1 MTHCKIKIDPKKF
14 TPYSQRNLHR
24 IEPLKRLSEDEMLNI
39 KAAAAVFPFR
49 VNNYVIEELIDW
61 NRIPED
67 PIYQMTFPQPGMLE
81 PGNLARMKNLLRKK
95 APKAAVLN
103 AAREIQAGLNPHPAG
118 QMKLNVPSLH
128 GKRLTGMQHK
138 YDETVLFF
146 PSQGQTCHAYCTYCF
161 RWAQFVGVDSLR
173 FASSE
178 IEPLANYLEAHPE
191 VTDVLFTGGDPLTM
205 SARLLESYVN
215 PLLKARPGGLKTI
228 RFGTKSLAYWPYR
241 FVTDRDAD
249 DLMRI
254 LERIVRSGFHL
265 AVMAHFSHFR
275 ELETPAVGVAL
286 QRLRSA
292 GAVIRCQAPLIRHVN
307 DDSQIWARMW
317 ETEVRLGA
325 VPYYMFVER
334 DTGPKNYFGVPLVR
348 AHEIYTEAFRRVSGL
363 CRTVRGPSMSAT
375 PGKVLVDVARIQGKK
390 VLALKFVQG
399 RDSRWVNRIFFAAYD
414 EKAEWLDELRPAFG
428 QEKFFF
434 EILPD
439 KRFRTPLPLRNLPG
453 LMVLKRPDRS
463 VDRGMDQDAAV
474 S

>member
-1 MTHCKIKIDPKKF
+1 
-14 TPYSQRNLHR
+14 
-24 IEPLKRLSEDEMLNI
+24 
-39 KAAAAVFPFR
+39 
-49 VNNYVIEELIDW
+49 
-61 NRIPED
+61 
-67 PIYQMTFPQPGMLE
+67 
-81 PGNLARMKNLLRKK
+81 
-95 APKAAVLN
+95 
-103 AAREIQAGLNPHPAG
+103 
-118 QMKLNVPSLH
+118 
-128 GKRLTGMQHK
+128 MQHK

-178 IEPLANYLEAHPE
+178 IEPLVNYLEAHPE

-375 PGKVLVDVARIQGKK
+375 PGKVL
-390 VLALKFVQG
+390 ALKFVQG